1 MFENVLT
8 CKGISFRMKITVRLL
23 LLAGIVV
30 LAVLLPQLV
39 HAVAGAEG
47 GVRWLPMYLPVV
59 LGGCILGVR
68 WGIGAGLLA
77 PITSFIITA
86 ALGNPMP
93 AAARLPF
100 MILESVAMAA
110 VAGLFSR
117 KIAKNAR
124 FAFPAVLAA
133 LAGGR
138 ILFFFSV
145 AVFQSFT
152 PFTPAAVWGQ
162 IQTGLVGLI
171 AQAALLPWA
180 VIAFRRLLR
189 ADGNND

>member
-1 MFENVLT
+1 
-8 CKGISFRMKITVRLL
+8 
-23 LLAGIVV
+23 
-30 LAVLLPQLV
+30 
-39 HAVAGAEG
+39 
-47 GVRWLPMYLPVV
+47 
-59 LGGCILGVR
+59 
-68 WGIGAGLLA
+68 
-77 PITSFIITA
+77 
-86 ALGNPMP
+86 
-93 AAARLPF
+93 
-100 MILESVAMAA
+100 MAA